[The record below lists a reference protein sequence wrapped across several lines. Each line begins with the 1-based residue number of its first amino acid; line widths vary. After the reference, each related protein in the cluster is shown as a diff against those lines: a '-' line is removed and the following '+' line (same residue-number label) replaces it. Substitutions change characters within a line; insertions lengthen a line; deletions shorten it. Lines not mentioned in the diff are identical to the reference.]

1 MSIEDRLMRDISTV
15 TRGVVMTDSDLR
27 DAWEDIDDRI
37 QSDKRQHRRSMVAVA
52 AAAVLV
58 LVLGVGAFLTLD
70 AEDKAAPPANQGPTP
85 TPSPSVDTHATFLT
99 GGAPTVEDLQAVW
112 RLDNGNVIMR
122 FAPPDLVSFDHDGRL
137 FDNPGVQ
144 GRYTLDG
151 DTIRITVDGGPYGC
165 GGREIAMRAS
175 VPEEGKLHF
184 VITEQGEGA
193 CAGLP
198 DQRLVMERMLPLA
211 GYEDFLASRERG
223 WQPVTDSQTL
233 IGTYFAEGGG
243 YLLELDRGNQYHVAS
258 GTGEQVDYGEWALE
272 RGKLTLTSWPDSVQ
286 CSSQD
291 RLVMGNLEFTRPH
304 TTMIRFDVQRN
315 DCGGGWTPKSWVLIP
330 YEGS

>member
-1 MSIEDRLMRDISTV
+1 MTIEDRLMRDISTV
-15 TRGVVMTDSDLR
+15 TRGVIVTDSDLR
-27 DAWEDIDDRI
+27 DAWEDIGDRI

-70 AEDKAAPPANQGPTP
+70 GNDTSAPPANNGPKPTP
-85 TPSPSVDTHATFLT
+85 NPSVDTHATFLT

-112 RLDNGNVIMR
+112 RLDNGEVLMR

-193 CAGLP
+193 CAGLN
-198 DQRLVMERMLPLA
+198 DSQLVMERMLPLA
-211 GYEDFLASRERG
+211 GYEDFFSSRERG

-243 YLLELDRGNQYHVAS
+243 HLLELDRGNQYHVAS